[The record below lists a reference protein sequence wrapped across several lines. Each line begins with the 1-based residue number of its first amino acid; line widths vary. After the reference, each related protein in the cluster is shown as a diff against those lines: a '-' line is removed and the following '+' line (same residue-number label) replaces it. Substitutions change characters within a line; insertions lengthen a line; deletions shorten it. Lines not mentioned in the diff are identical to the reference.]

1 MNIKKNKY
9 RVFFLK
15 RLNFEMNSFLEI
27 NQIVN
32 AAESVLKSSEKENA
46 GPASNSSIQVKSS
59 KSNIKIVKLNR
70 NAVESNTNQESVIL
84 SDTNSNESHLNKT
97 TKGLKRKSSPEVE
110 CKDNDDDFDEE
121 FDDNDS
127 FGKKLRHAII

>member
-1 MNIKKNKY
+1 
-9 RVFFLK
+9 
-15 RLNFEMNSFLEI
+15 MNSFLEI

-59 KSNIKIVKLNR
+59 KSNIKIIKLNR

-84 SDTNSNESHLNKT
+84 SDINSNESHLNKT

-127 FGKKLRHAII
+127 FGKNLRHAII

>member
-1 MNIKKNKY
+1 MNKEKQIEF
-9 RVFFLK
+9 FFLK

-70 NAVESNTNQESVIL
+70 NAVESNTNQENVIL
-84 SDTNSNESHLNKT
+84 NDSHSNESYLNKT

-110 CKDNDDDFDEE
+110 CKDNDDDFVEE
-121 FDDNDS
+121 FDDNVS
-127 FGKKLRHAII
+127 FGKKLRHALI